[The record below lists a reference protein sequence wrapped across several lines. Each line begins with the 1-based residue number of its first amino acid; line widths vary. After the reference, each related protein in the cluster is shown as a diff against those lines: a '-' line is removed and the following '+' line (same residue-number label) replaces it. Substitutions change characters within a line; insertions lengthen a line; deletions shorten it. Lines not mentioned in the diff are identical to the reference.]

1 MPDKKIF
8 EMQSV
13 IYKRIVSI
21 LGDNLKLFSFVGSS
35 STKSFITN
43 WSDIDI
49 LLVVNSYD
57 DEQLFKVFELNS
69 EFSIKIG
76 ISIFSIE
83 EINNDRVDNKNLI
96 NLYLIKTGELV
107 PQYISSNLDFD
118 KFSIGEHIIREK
130 AMRAYY
136 LSLIKNIV
144 YMDDRAIDTRKFLK
158 YCLNIIKM
166 DLIEKGIII
175 RTYDELI
182 SELRKVNAPV
192 LEDIINIILSIPK
205 VSYDDVCNIAKY
217 IIRDELNESNG

>member
-1 MPDKKIF
+1 M
-8 EMQSV
+8 
-13 IYKRIVSI
+13 
-21 LGDNLKLFSFVGSS
+21 
-35 STKSFITN
+35 
-43 WSDIDI
+43 
-49 LLVVNSYD
+49 
-57 DEQLFKVFELNS
+57 
-69 EFSIKIG
+69 
-76 ISIFSIE
+76 
-83 EINNDRVDNKNLI
+83 
-96 NLYLIKTGELV
+96 YLIKTGELV